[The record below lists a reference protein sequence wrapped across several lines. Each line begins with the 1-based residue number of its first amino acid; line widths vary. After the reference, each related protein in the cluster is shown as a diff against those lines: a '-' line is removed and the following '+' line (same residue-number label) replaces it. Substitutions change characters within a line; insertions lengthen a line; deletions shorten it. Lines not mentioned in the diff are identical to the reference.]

1 MKMSI
6 SPLNDLVSEQYS
18 RWTYPQPILDISIW
32 AENNWQWFD
41 PSHAHRMFWPD
52 RDYKSDLDILVA
64 GCGTNQAAVIAFNNP
79 KARVVA
85 IDISQPSLDHHAYL
99 KSKHSLENLELHI
112 LPIEN
117 AQELERD
124 FDLIISTGVLHHLT
138 NPEKGL
144 SALASCLRPDGVA
157 AIMLY
162 ARFGRIGVEMLQ
174 SVFRE
179 MGLEQN
185 ETSLLMVREALNVLP
200 QDHPL
205 HGYLKLAP
213 DLQYDAGLVDT
224 FLHGRD
230 QSYTVKDCLELVSSS
245 GLSFQDLFQKTAYY
259 PPQRQR
265 SAFHAEISELP
276 DIAQWSIMER
286 INHRNACHFFTA
298 CHPSR
303 PVSSYAINFA
313 SSEYTT
319 YIPHFRYRCGF
330 SGQEIFKPNWK
341 MQLGPAQAALANLID
356 GKRTIAEIA
365 QIASDALKAA
375 PAIGSSNNFTRNFF
389 RALWQSDYLAFELA
403 SIISN
408 QPKSRRRKGGSGQP

>member
-1 MKMSI
+1 MTI
-6 SPLNDLVSEQYS
+6 SPLNDFVSAQYS

-52 RDYKSDLDILVA
+52 KDYKPDLDILVA
-64 GCGTNQAAVIAFNNP
+64 GCGTNQAAIVAFNNP
-79 KARVVA
+79 KAKIVA

-99 KSKHSLENLELHI
+99 KAKHSLKNLELRR
-112 LPIEN
+112 LPIEDL
-117 AQELERD
+117 QTLGCD
-124 FDLIISTGVLHHLT
+124 FDLIISTGVLHHLAS
-138 NPEKGL
+138 PETGM

-162 ARFGRIGVEMLQ
+162 ARFGRTGVEMLQ

-185 ETSLLMVREALNVLP
+185 ETSLLMVREALKVLP

-230 QSYTVKDCLELVSSS
+230 RSYTVKDCMDLVSSS
-245 GLSFQDLFQKTAYY
+245 GLKFQDIFQKTSYY
-259 PPQRQR
+259 PPQSQR
-265 SAFHAEISELP
+265 SPFYAAVSELP
-276 DIAQWSIMER
+276 DIEQWSIMER

-298 CHPSR
+298 CHANRSPD
-303 PVSSYAINFA
+303 VYTINFA
-313 SSEYTT
+313 SSEYAA
-319 YIPHFRYRCGF
+319 YVPHFRYRCGF
-330 SGQEIFKPNWK
+330 NGQAIYKPNWK
-341 MQLGPAQAALANLID
+341 LELGTAQAALISWID
-356 GKRTIAEIA
+356 GKRTIAEI
-365 QIASDALKAA
+365 SKAVEDSLESNSA
-375 PAIGSSNNFTRNFF
+375 ILDPANFTRNLF
-389 RALWQSDYLAFELA
+389 RSLWRTDYLAFQLPA
-403 SIISN
+403 GALN
-408 QPKSRRRKGGSGQP
+408 RPASRRR